1 MYIYTQYMHIYIY
14 THCNNIYIYYI
25 HTFIDIW
32 ALPHIF
38 HFWIETLVII
48 GNAG

>member
-1 MYIYTQYMHIYIY
+1 MYIYTQYMHIYI
-14 THCNNIYIYYI
+14 HIAIIYIYYI

>member
-1 MYIYTQYMHIYIY
+1 MYIYYIHIAIYIY
-14 THCNNIYIYYI
+14 IYILYI

>member
-1 MYIYTQYMHIYIY
+1 MHIYIIY
-14 THCNNIYIYYI
+14 TLQYIYIYIFYI